1 MSEGI
6 IGERELTDGT
16 PRTVYEDER
25 GQYVEA
31 DGERVYGVWL
41 WPDEEA
47 PDVPVI
53 VAVG

>member
-1 MSEGI
+1 VSEGI

-16 PRTVYEDER
+16 RRPVYEDKR

-41 WPDEEA
+41 WPAEDA
-47 PDVPVI
+47 SDPPLI
-53 VAVG
+53 VVER